1 MPHQHALHALHDQLV
16 DLPDDALDELLDQ
29 VLEERCTPVD
39 EDEAAI
45 DDERSGTGRPIK
57 EVEESVRTANQ
68 IAATLED
75 SIQREYGDL
84 TEDALRS
91 MLLALCEIWLRRY
104 WGHPQDGIP
113 LPALQALLKTLE
125 PEISLL
131 ARPLI
136 ARAKSKLN

>member
-1 MPHQHALHALHDQLV
+1 MPHHHALHALHAQRL
-16 DLPDDALDELLDQ
+16 DLPDEDLEKLQDQ
-29 VLEERCTPVD
+29 VLEERCAPVE
-39 EDEAAI
+39 EDEADI
-45 DDERSGTGRPIK
+45 DAERSGTGRPIK

-113 LPALQALLKTLE
+113 LTALQALLKTLE

-136 ARAKSKLN
+136 ARARSKLN